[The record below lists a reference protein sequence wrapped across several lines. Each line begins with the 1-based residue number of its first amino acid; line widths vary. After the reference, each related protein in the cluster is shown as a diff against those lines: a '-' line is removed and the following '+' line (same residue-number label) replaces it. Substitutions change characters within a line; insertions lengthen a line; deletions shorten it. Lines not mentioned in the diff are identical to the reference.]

1 MTSPLLSIVIPAYN
15 EGARI
20 AGTLDK
26 VVRFL
31 ETQSYAWEVM
41 VVDDGSTDGTA
52 ALVEER
58 AKTDTRI
65 RLERRPHAGKGWTVR
80 HGMLAAKGKLRMLCD
95 ADLAMPIEF
104 LPRFLSKIDEG
115 YDAAIGSREAPGAR
129 RFGEPAGRH
138 LIGRAFNWC
147 VRMLAVRR
155 FQDTQC
161 GFKCFRAEAAETLFP
176 LQRTKGFG
184 FDVEVL
190 YLAVR
195 KKMRVAEVPIDW
207 YHQPQSKVRPM
218 VDSFV
223 MLRDMVAVRMNG
235 LLGRYGG

>member
-1 MTSPLLSIVIPAYN
+1 LTSPSLSIVIPTYN
-15 EGARI
+15 EEPRI
-20 AGTLDK
+20 AGTLEK

-31 ETQSYAWEVM
+31 EAQSYGWEVV

-58 AKTDTRI
+58 AKAEARI

-80 HGMLAAKGKLRMLCD
+80 HGMLAAKGRLRMLCD

-104 LPRFLSKIDEG
+104 LPRFLAKIDEG
-115 YDAAIGSREAPGAR
+115 HDVAIGSREAHGAR

-147 VRMLAVRR
+147 VRLLAVRQ

-161 GFKCFRAEAAETLFP
+161 GFKCFRAGAAETLFP

-195 KKMRVAEVPIDW
+195 KKMQVAEVPIDW
-207 YHQPQSKVRPM
+207 HHQPRSKVRPM
-218 VDSFV
+218 VDSFI
-223 MLRDMVAVRMNG
+223 MLRDMVAVRLNG